1 MRSSGL
7 LTGTL
12 AAVCAAA
19 MLLGG
24 CSGSDNSNKENSK
37 ADTTVTDSSSTA
49 QVSETA
55 VQTTESAKI
64 DNGGLSNED
73 GFMVYRVDGQPA
85 SVTGIDVSSFCGDID
100 VDGQPASVTGI
111 DVSSFCGDI
120 DWQRV
125 KNAGVTFVMVRLGG
139 RGYGDEGALY
149 SDDRAVEYISGAQ
162 AAGIHTGG
170 YFFSQA
176 TNADEAKEEARYCQE
191 LLGDLRLDYPLAYD
205 LEFIENDTAR
215 TDGMTVEQTTDCAR
229 AFCDE
234 AKALGYEP
242 MLYFSESSEPSAKY
256 DLNKLSDCELWFS
269 EYSDAPTFPYN
280 FGMWQYSN
288 TATVDGVENNVDLNL
303 RIVR

>member
-1 MRSSGL
+1 MRSSAF

-37 ADTTVTDSSSTA
+37 ANTTVTDISSTA

-55 VQTTESAKI
+55 AQTTESTKI
-64 DNGGLSNED
+64 DNSGFSNED
-73 GFMVYRVDGQPA
+73 GYMVYR
-85 SVTGIDVSSFCGDID
+85 

-125 KNAGVTFVMVRLGG
+125 KNTSVTFVMVRLGG

-288 TATVDGVENNVDLNL
+288 TATVDGVENNVDLDL

>member
-1 MRSSGL
+1 MRSSAF

-73 GFMVYRVDGQPA
+73 GFMVYR
-85 SVTGIDVSSFCGDID
+85 

-288 TATVDGVENNVDLNL
+288 TATVDGVENNVDLDL

>member
-1 MRSSGL
+1 MRSSAF

-73 GFMVYRVDGQPA
+73 GFMVYR
-85 SVTGIDVSSFCGDID
+85 

>member
-1 MRSSGL
+1 MMKSSGL
-7 LTGTL
+7 VMGAL

-19 MLLGG
+19 ILLGG
-24 CSGSDNSNKENSK
+24 CSGSNNSKNENTSADSAGTDNS
-37 ADTTVTDSSSTA
+37 TTVK
-49 QVSETA
+49 VSETA
-55 VQTTESAKI
+55 AQTTKSAKI
-64 DNGGLSNED
+64 DTSGFSYED
-73 GFMVYRVDGQPA
+73 GYMVYR
-85 SVTGIDVSSFCGDID
+85 

-125 KNAGVTFVMVRLGG
+125 KNAGISFVMVRLGG
-139 RGYGDEGALY
+139 RGYGDEGAFY

-176 TNADEAKEEARYCQE
+176 TNTDEAREEARYCQE

-242 MLYFSESSEPSAKY
+242 MLYFSETSEPSAKY
-256 DLNKLSDCELWFS
+256 DLDKLSDCELWFS
-269 EYSDAPTFPYN
+269 EYSDAPSFPHT

-288 TATVDGVENNVDLNL
+288 TATVDGVENNVDLDL
-303 RIVR
+303 RIIK

>member
-1 MRSSGL
+1 
-7 LTGTL
+7 
-12 AAVCAAA
+12 
-19 MLLGG
+19 
-24 CSGSDNSNKENSK
+24 
-37 ADTTVTDSSSTA
+37 
-49 QVSETA
+49 
-55 VQTTESAKI
+55 
-64 DNGGLSNED
+64 
-73 GFMVYRVDGQPA
+73 MVYR
-85 SVTGIDVSSFCGDID
+85 

-162 AAGIHTGG
+162 AAGIHTGS

-269 EYSDAPTFPYN
+269 EYSDTPTFPYN

-288 TATVDGVENNVDLNL
+288 TATVDGVENNVDLDL

>member
-1 MRSSGL
+1 MKSSSF

-64 DNGGLSNED
+64 DNGGFSNED
-73 GFMVYRVDGQPA
+73 GFMVYR
-85 SVTGIDVSSFCGDID
+85 

-269 EYSDAPTFPYN
+269 EYSDAPTFPYT

-288 TATVDGVENNVDLNL
+288 TATVDGVENNVDLDL
-303 RIVR
+303 RLVR

>member
-1 MRSSGL
+1 MGA
-7 LTGTL
+7 L

-19 MLLGG
+19 ILLGG
-24 CSGSDNSNKENSK
+24 CSGSNNSKNENTSADSAGTDNS
-37 ADTTVTDSSSTA
+37 ATV

-55 VQTTESAKI
+55 AQTTKSAKI
-64 DNGGLSNED
+64 DTSGFSYED
-73 GFMVYRVDGQPA
+73 GYMVYR
-85 SVTGIDVSSFCGDID
+85 

-125 KNAGVTFVMVRLGG
+125 KNAGISFVMVRLGG
-139 RGYGDEGALY
+139 RGYGDEGAFY

-176 TNADEAKEEARYCQE
+176 TNTDEAREEARYCQE
-191 LLGDLRLDYPLAYD
+191 LLGDLCLDYPLAYD

-234 AKALGYEP
+234 AKVLGYEP
-242 MLYFSESSEPSAKY
+242 MLYFSETSEPSAKY
-256 DLNKLSDCELWFS
+256 DLDKLSDCELWFS
-269 EYSDAPTFPYN
+269 EHSDAPSFPHT

-288 TATVDGVENNVDLNL
+288 TATVDGVENNVDLDL
-303 RIVR
+303 RIIK

>member
-1 MRSSGL
+1 MRSSAF

-24 CSGSDNSNKENSK
+24 CAGSDNSNKENSK

-64 DNGGLSNED
+64 DNSGFSNED
-73 GFMVYRVDGQPA
+73 GFMVYR
-85 SVTGIDVSSFCGDID
+85 

-242 MLYFSESSEPSAKY
+242 IFESKFISSISFHDNVAFISTRNNGIYEVDTNTLDILATY
-256 DLNKLSDCELWFS
+256 
-269 EYSDAPTFPYN
+269 
-280 FGMWQYSN
+280 N

>member
-1 MRSSGL
+1 MRSSAF

-24 CSGSDNSNKENSK
+24 CAGSDNSNKENSK
-37 ADTTVTDSSSTA
+37 TDTTVTDSSSTA
-49 QVSETA
+49 QVSETS

-64 DNGGLSNED
+64 DNSGFSNED
-73 GFMVYRVDGQPA
+73 GFMVY
-85 SVTGIDVSSFCGDID
+85 C

-242 MLYFSESSEPSAKY
+242 LLYFSESSEPSAKY

-288 TATVDGVENNVDLNL
+288 TATVDGVENNVDLDL

>member
-1 MRSSGL
+1 
-7 LTGTL
+7 
-12 AAVCAAA
+12 
-19 MLLGG
+19 
-24 CSGSDNSNKENSK
+24 
-37 ADTTVTDSSSTA
+37 
-49 QVSETA
+49 
-55 VQTTESAKI
+55 
-64 DNGGLSNED
+64 
-73 GFMVYRVDGQPA
+73 MVYR
-85 SVTGIDVSSFCGDID
+85 

-215 TDGMTVEQTTDCAR
+215 TDGMTVEQTTDCAVCCR
-229 AFCDE
+229 TARYATTSPVRSSICATLSPLPRE
-234 AKALGYEP
+234 
-242 MLYFSESSEPSAKY
+242 LYSLP
-256 DLNKLSDCELWFS
+256 
-269 EYSDAPTFPYN
+269 
-280 FGMWQYSN
+280 
-288 TATVDGVENNVDLNL
+288 L
-303 RIVR
+303 RNSPLP

>member
-1 MRSSGL
+1 MKSSAF

-19 MLLGG
+19 ILLGG
-24 CSGSDNSNKENSK
+24 CSGSDNSNKEDSK
-37 ADTTVTDSSSTA
+37 ANTTVTDSSSTA

-55 VQTTESAKI
+55 AQTTESAKI
-64 DNGGLSNED
+64 DNSGFSNED
-73 GFMVYRVDGQPA
+73 GFMVYR
-85 SVTGIDVSSFCGDID
+85 

-288 TATVDGVENNVDLNL
+288 TATVDGVENNVDLDL

>member
-1 MRSSGL
+1 MKSSSF

-19 MLLGG
+19 ILLGG
-24 CSGSDNSNKENSK
+24 CSDSNNSNKENSK

-49 QVSETA
+49 QVSEIS
-55 VQTTESAKI
+55 VQTTESAKN
-64 DNGGLSNED
+64 DNSGFSNED
-73 GFMVYRVDGQPA
+73 GYMVYR
-85 SVTGIDVSSFCGDID
+85 

-288 TATVDGVENNVDLNL
+288 TATVDGVENNVDLDL

>member
-1 MRSSGL
+1 MRSSAF
-7 LTGTL
+7 LTGVL

-24 CSGSDNSNKENSK
+24 CAGSDNSNKENST

-64 DNGGLSNED
+64 DNSGFSNED
-73 GFMVYRVDGQPA
+73 GFMVYR
-85 SVTGIDVSSFCGDID
+85 

-288 TATVDGVENNVDLNL
+288 TATVDGVENNVDLDL